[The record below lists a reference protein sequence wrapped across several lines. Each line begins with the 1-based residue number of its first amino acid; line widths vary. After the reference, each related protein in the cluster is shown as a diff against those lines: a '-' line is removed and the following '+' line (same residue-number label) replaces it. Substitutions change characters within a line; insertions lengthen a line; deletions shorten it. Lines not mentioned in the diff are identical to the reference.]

1 VNINERFNRLDEFI
15 AEDRLVRK
23 KWGDGQERACLLLA
37 LAPEVGAE
45 GAVARCPAYLIPSWL
60 AYLTPDLDDCGT
72 EAAWP
77 AMVRR
82 YSVVVRRGATTLDD
96 AGWRRV
102 LARTM
107 LAVLAEATPHDTS
120 GSCARVAALWTRVL
134 AGDEPRAEE
143 WAVAAARAAR
153 AAEAAAA
160 EAAWAAGGV
169 AAAVAAAA
177 GAGAAWARSAAA
189 AAAEAAAAAN
199 LAAAWEVAWDRMTTA
214 ILDGIELEC
223 GEPRARREEDK

>member
-1 VNINERFNRLDEFI
+1 MNLNERFNRLDTFI
-15 AEDRLVRK
+15 TEDRLVRK
-23 KWGDGQERACLLLA
+23 QWGDGQERACLLLA
-37 LAPEVGAE
+37 LAPEVGAK
-45 GAVARCPAYLIPSWL
+45 GAVERCPAYLIPSWL

-107 LAVLAEATPHDTS
+107 LAVLAEVTPHDLS

-134 AGDEPRAEE
+134 AGDEPREEE
-143 WAVAAARAAR
+143 WVVGAAAARAAVGQG
-153 AAEAAAA
+153 AGGVAEAAATG
-160 EAAWAAGGV
+160 AA
-169 AAAVAAAA
+169 
-177 GAGAAWARSAAA
+177 AAWARSAPRGAGGAA
-189 AAAEAAAAAN
+189 AAAVAVAVARG
-199 LAAAWEVAWDRMTTA
+199 AAAWEVAWDRITTA
-214 ILDGIELEC
+214 LLDGIEIEC
-223 GEPRARREEDK
+223 GVSREEKE

>member
-1 VNINERFNRLDEFI
+1 MNLNERFDRLDCFI

-23 KWGDGQERACLLLA
+23 TWGDGQERACLLLA

-45 GAVARCPAYLIPSWL
+45 GAVARCPAYLIPAWL

-82 YSVVVRRGATTLDD
+82 YAAVVRRGAETLDD

-107 LAVLAEATPHDTS
+107 IVVLAEAAPHDPS
-120 GSCARVAALWTRVL
+120 GSCARVEALWSRVL
-134 AGDEPRAEE
+134 DGDEPREEE
-143 WAVAAARAAR
+143 WAAAGAAAGAAACG
-153 AAEAAAA
+153 AAACGAAAA
-160 EAAWAAGGV
+160 G
-169 AAAVAAAA
+169 AAACGAAACGAAPSTARAAAA
-177 GAGAAWARSAAA
+177 GAGAAAAA
-189 AAAEAAAAAN
+189 ACGAGGAG
-199 LAAAWEVAWDRMTTA
+199 EVTWDRITTDL
-214 ILDGIELEC
+214 LDGIELEC
-223 GEPRARREEDK
+223 GEHRREETE

>member
-1 VNINERFNRLDEFI
+1 VNLNERFNRLDTFI
-15 AEDRLVRK
+15 TEDRLVRK
-23 KWGDGQERACLLLA
+23 QWGDGQERACLLLA
-37 LAPEVGAE
+37 LAPEVGAK
-45 GAVARCPAYLIPSWL
+45 GAVERCPAYLIPSWL

-107 LAVLAEATPHDTS
+107 LAVLAEVTPHDLS

-134 AGDEPRAEE
+134 AGDEPREEE
-143 WAVAAARAAR
+143 WVVGAAAARAAVGQG
-153 AAEAAAA
+153 AGGVAEAAATG
-160 EAAWAAGGV
+160 AA
-169 AAAVAAAA
+169 
-177 GAGAAWARSAAA
+177 AAWARSAPRGAGGAA
-189 AAAEAAAAAN
+189 AAAVAVAVARG
-199 LAAAWEVAWDRMTTA
+199 AAAWEVAWDRITTA
-214 ILDGIELEC
+214 LLDGIEIEC
-223 GEPRARREEDK
+223 GVSREEKE